1 MVTPLQWREWD
12 LTLSRHPD
20 RRFRDYIVHGLRFG
34 FRVGFH
40 KDTAG
45 GTGRPPRNM
54 PSARDRPEVIDEY
67 LAVECSKGRVI
78 GPLDQALFPDIHVN
92 RFGVIPKGTSGKWR
106 LIVDMSFP
114 EGASVND
121 GVSEALSTLTYI
133 GIGDAVKG
141 ITTRG
146 KGTRMAKVDVKSAY
160 RNIPVHPE
168 DRWLMGM
175 RWRET
180 LFVDTALPFGLR
192 SAPKIFTAIAD
203 AVEWIAREE
212 GVQFVI
218 HYLDDFL
225 VLGAPDT
232 NECET
237 AVQKLLDVFSRL
249 GLPVATD
256 KLEGPTTRLVF
267 LGFEL
272 DTVAWEIRL
281 PRQKLEDLKELIRQ
295 WVGRRTCSRKELES
309 LVGKLGHAA
318 QVVPPGKTFMRR
330 LFELKAAMGQAR
342 GKIRLNNGFRSDIMW
357 WATFLEPWNG
367 VRMMKDNSQQQA
379 ASIWTDASGSFGC
392 GAWNPATSEWFQMQ
406 WSTGQG
412 QVQSGIEEEG
422 ITLKELLPVVLACAI
437 WGRYWAGQ
445 VVRFYCDNT
454 GAVAVVNSGYSR
466 IPQIMHLLR
475 CLFFIRA
482 RFHVEVWATHTP
494 GVQNGMADAISR
506 NNLHY
511 FFYQAP
517 DAQRR
522 RIAIPVA
529 LLVEQRPDWTS
540 QTWTQLFETSF
551 QLA

>member
-1 MVTPLQWREWD
+1 
-12 LTLSRHPD
+12 
-20 RRFRDYIVHGLRFG
+20 
-34 FRVGFH
+34 
-40 KDTAG
+40 
-45 GTGRPPRNM
+45 
-54 PSARDRPEVIDEY
+54 
-67 LAVECSKGRVI
+67 
-78 GPLDQALFPDIHVN
+78 
-92 RFGVIPKGTSGKWR
+92 
-106 LIVDMSFP
+106 
-114 EGASVND
+114 
-121 GVSEALSTLTYI
+121 
-133 GIGDAVKG
+133 
-141 ITTRG
+141 
-146 KGTRMAKVDVKSAY
+146 MAKVDVKSAY

-175 RWRET
+175 RWSET

-342 GKIRLNNGFRSDIMW
+342 GLNNGFRSDIM
-357 WATFLEPWNG
+357 
-367 VRMMKDNSQQQA
+367 
-379 ASIWTDASGSFGC
+379 
-392 GAWNPATSEWFQMQ
+392 
-406 WSTGQG
+406 
-412 QVQSGIEEEG
+412 
-422 ITLKELLPVVLACAI
+422 
-437 WGRYWAGQ
+437 
-445 VVRFYCDNT
+445 
-454 GAVAVVNSGYSR
+454 
-466 IPQIMHLLR
+466 
-475 CLFFIRA
+475 
-482 RFHVEVWATHTP
+482 
-494 GVQNGMADAISR
+494 
-506 NNLHY
+506 
-511 FFYQAP
+511 
-517 DAQRR
+517 
-522 RIAIPVA
+522 
-529 LLVEQRPDWTS
+529 
-540 QTWTQLFETSF
+540 
-551 QLA
+551 

>member
-1 MVTPLQWREWD
+1 
-12 LTLSRHPD
+12 
-20 RRFRDYIVHGLRFG
+20 
-34 FRVGFH
+34 
-40 KDTAG
+40 
-45 GTGRPPRNM
+45 
-54 PSARDRPEVIDEY
+54 
-67 LAVECSKGRVI
+67 
-78 GPLDQALFPDIHVN
+78 
-92 RFGVIPKGTSGKWR
+92 
-106 LIVDMSFP
+106 
-114 EGASVND
+114 
-121 GVSEALSTLTYI
+121 
-133 GIGDAVKG
+133 
-141 ITTRG
+141 
-146 KGTRMAKVDVKSAY
+146 MAKVDVKSAY

-192 SAPKIFTAIAD
+192 SAPKIFTTAIAD
-203 AVEWIAREE
+203 AVEWISREE

-237 AVQKLLDVFSRL
+237 AVQKLMDVFSRL

-281 PRQKLEDLKELIRQ
+281 PRQKLEELKELIRL
-295 WVGRRTCSRKELES
+295 WVGRRICSRKELES

-318 QVVPPGKTFMRR
+318 QVVRPGKTFMRR

-342 GKIRLNNGFRSDIMW
+342 GKIRLNNGFRLW

-367 VRMMKDNSQQQA
+367 VKMMKDNSQQQA

-392 GAWNPATSEWFQMQ
+392 GAWDPATSEWFQLQ

-412 QVQSGIEEEG
+412 QVQSGIEKEG

-437 WGRYWAGQ
+437 WGRYWAGRA
-445 VVRFYCDNT
+445 VRFHCDNT

-466 IPQIMHLLR
+466 IPEIMHLLR

-482 RFHVEVWATHTP
+482 RFQVEVWATHTP

-511 FFYQAP
+511 FLSQAP
-517 DAQRR
+517 DAQCP
-522 RIAIPVA
+522 RIAIPPALVA

-540 QTWTQLFETSF
+540 QTWTRLFETSF